1 MTSVAGRWTTAYEAG
16 ARPHGA
22 PVIFVEALLVAMSGY
37 AVVAPNGWSAG
48 AAMGLAHDVSQ
59 FRKNGEAILGGS
71 TPMVG
76 AVIRPRQRS
85 VIGAGEGVAI
95 GRMTEY

>member
-1 MTSVAGRWTTAYEAG
+1 MPIRHSSDKTFESVCRRAE
-16 ARPHGA
+16 RP
-22 PVIFVEALLVAMSGY
+22 
-37 AVVAPNGWSAG
+37 WSAG
-48 AAMGLAHDVSQ
+48 EEIGLAHDVSQ
-59 FRKNGEAILGGS
+59 FRKNGEAILGAS